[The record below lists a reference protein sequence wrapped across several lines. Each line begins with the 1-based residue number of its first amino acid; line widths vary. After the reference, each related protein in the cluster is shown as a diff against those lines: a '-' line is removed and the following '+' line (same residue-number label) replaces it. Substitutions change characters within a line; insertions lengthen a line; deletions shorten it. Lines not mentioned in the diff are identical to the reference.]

1 MWLKD
6 LFYCKQFW
14 NSTSLIHYIVPPAPP
29 VLLVF
34 NIISYNTLLCEGL
47 LESYDNTFNLYFH
60 TSISEFNPI
69 AHRICWS

>member
-14 NSTSLIHYIVPPAPP
+14 NSTSLIHYIVPLAPP
-29 VLLVF
+29 VFFVF
-34 NIISYNTLLCEGL
+34 NNMSYNTLLCDEL
-47 LESYDNTFNLYFH
+47 WESYDNAFNFYYH